1 MMTMMMMM
9 IDDILSPY
17 MYLPDVPYLPSASC
31 LLLFALA
38 VAALT
43 YRTTYLPHRSSAAAL
58 GSRMRAKEIHHVGP
72 CRGDR
77 TPDGGRTCLMSEFGG
92 VFRLC
97 RLQVMCRT
105 QSHTHPHNHNHTLT
119 PTPTPT
125 LSLSHFDTAPTPPYT
140 TPRRRGGEATLFWH
154 RHRCDVPNNANGRQ
168 QRGRTRH
175 EGACIVPHSCP

>member
-1 MMTMMMMM
+1 MLLLPVVHAILVLTMMTMMMMM
-9 IDDILSPY
+9 IDDMLSPY

-38 VAALT
+38 VAA
-43 YRTTYLPHRSSAAAL
+43 SAAAL
-58 GSRMRAKEIHHVGP
+58 GSRKRERDPP
-72 CRGDR
+72 CRSMPWGSH
-77 TPDGGRTCLMSEFGG
+77 TGRTCLMSEFGG

>member
-9 IDDILSPY
+9 IDDMLSPY
-17 MYLPDVPYLPSASC
+17 MYLPDVPAFRLLSALVCIGSC
-31 LLLFALA
+31 SAH
-38 VAALT
+38 VQDC
-43 YRTTYLPHRSSAAAL
+43 RSSAAAL

>member
-1 MMTMMMMM
+1 MTCF
-9 IDDILSPY
+9 PRT
-17 MYLPDVPYLPSASC
+17 C
-31 LLLFALA
+31 TC
-38 VAALT
+38 LT
-43 YRTTYLPHRSSAAAL
+43 YRTCLPPPVCSCLHWQLQPVQLPWDRES
-58 GSRMRAKEIHHVGP
+58 AKEIHHVGP

-77 TPDGGRTCLMSEFGG
+77 TPDAGRTCLMSEFGG